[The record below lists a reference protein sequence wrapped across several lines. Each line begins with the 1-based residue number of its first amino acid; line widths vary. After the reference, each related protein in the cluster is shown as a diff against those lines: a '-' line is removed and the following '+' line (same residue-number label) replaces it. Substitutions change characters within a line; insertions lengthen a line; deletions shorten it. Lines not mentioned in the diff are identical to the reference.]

1 MAGDVC
7 RKAGRRKAALTQ
19 NYDWDDDTPSS
30 NWDNLIELDDAK
42 IIDIE
47 QSDIRKKQKQNHDV
61 WYDRHG
67 IHSRPRL
74 DWTVKYTNYTQV
86 FWSIK

>member
-1 MAGDVC
+1 MDAVNTSNT
-7 RKAGRRKAALTQ
+7 KENYEQ

-47 QSDIRKKQKQNHDV
+47 QSDIRKKQKQ
-61 WYDRHG
+61 
-67 IHSRPRL
+67 IHTFNFVRRS
-74 DWTVKYTNYTQV
+74 T
-86 FWSIK
+86 